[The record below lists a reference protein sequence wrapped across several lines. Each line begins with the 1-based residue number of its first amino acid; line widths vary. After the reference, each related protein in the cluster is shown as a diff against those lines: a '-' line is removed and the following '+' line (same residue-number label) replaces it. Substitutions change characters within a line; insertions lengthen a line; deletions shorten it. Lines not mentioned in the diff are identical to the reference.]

1 MDIKEIIA
9 ALRECRKLIPGP
21 GHPDDGA
28 AADYLIGRL
37 RGEIA
42 DGMRD
47 TAEHVE
53 TPDQDHPSPEVIVHH
68 GNKPS
73 IDAVW

>member
-1 MDIKEIIA
+1 MDIEEIIA

-28 AADYLIGRL
+28 AADYLIERL

-42 DGMRD
+42 GGMRD
-47 TAEHVE
+47 SADPVAI
-53 TPDQDHPSPEVIVHH
+53 PGLGQSDPVILFHH
-68 GNKPS
+68 GQKPCADD
-73 IDAVW
+73 IW